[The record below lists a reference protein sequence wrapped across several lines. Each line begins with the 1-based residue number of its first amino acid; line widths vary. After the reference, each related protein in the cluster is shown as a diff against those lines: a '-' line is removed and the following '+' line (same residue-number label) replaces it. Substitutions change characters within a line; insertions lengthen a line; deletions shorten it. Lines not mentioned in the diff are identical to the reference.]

1 VNEQEENSGV
11 SFLVPGLISLA
22 QTLLTISAVVAVLAT
37 GYLLFGIFSGQ
48 LAGYDALAQ
57 ADRARVQ
64 GNLNIAG
71 TALQGSLIVG
81 AICAAV
87 CFFQAE
93 STGWLLLVLA
103 GILGFGVP
111 FGFANFG
118 SGTMSDGIKLALSIL
133 PKAAIPPAAIGG
145 FLVIKDLY
153 LKTVSA
159 VRDKVFDSQDME
171 YGTGAVKESRPVRTS
186 VLAKCWEGPY
196 CREFIRTHCPIF
208 QQRKACWKER
218 RGCYCD
224 EDIVS
229 NAAEKVKGVM
239 LEMAPA
245 SESNFAAPS
254 NSQTPRKAS
263 LTEWQKAER
272 CRNCIIYNE
281 HQREKYR
288 VFMPLTILG
297 TIAAT
302 AVFSQPVFALVKQLI
317 GRIDGLI
324 QRISFTPG
332 GGPPRQY
339 VELADWAV
347 WAIVGALAVML
358 ISKALQTL
366 EWLVFVKKV

>member
-1 VNEQEENSGV
+1 MNDEEENRA
-11 SFLVPGLISLA
+11 SFLVPGLISVA
-22 QTLLTISAVVAVLAT
+22 QTALTISGVVVLLAT
-37 GYLLFGIFSGQ
+37 AYLLFGIFSGQ
-48 LAGYDALAQ
+48 LVGYDAMVQ
-57 ADRARVQ
+57 ADRARVHT
-64 GNLNIAG
+64 NLGIAS
-71 TALQGSLIVG
+71 TALQAGMIVG
-81 AICAAV
+81 AVCAAI

-93 STGWLLLVLA
+93 STGWILLVAAAL
-103 GILGFGVP
+103 LGLGVP
-111 FGFANFG
+111 FGYTNFG
-118 SGTMSDGIKLALSIL
+118 GNATSGGIRLALAIF
-133 PKAAIPPAAIGG
+133 PKAAIAPAAIGA

-159 VRDKVFDSQDME
+159 VREKVFDSREME
-171 YGTGAVKESRPVRTS
+171 FGTGAVKESRPVRTS

-208 QQRKACWKER
+208 QQRKACWRER

-245 SESNFAAPS
+245 SESNFASPA
-254 NSQTPRKAS
+254 NQAPRKAQLS
-263 LTEWQKAER
+263 DWQKAER

-297 TIAAT
+297 TIAA
-302 AVFSQPVFALVKQLI
+302 AVAFSQPSFMIVKQVV
-317 GRIDGLI
+317 GRLDNFI
-324 QRISFTPG
+324 QHLSFAQKS
-332 GGPPRQY
+332 GPARNY

-347 WAIVGALAVML
+347 WSIVIALAVM
-358 ISKALQTL
+358 IVSKALQTL
-366 EWLVFVKKV
+366 EWAIFVKKI